1 MTDADEGNYDLV
13 GQPTLHLSSM
23 KDNCVYIHS
32 GHRNQW
38 IQGHCISLPRHHSR
52 REFRRLQLA
61 DQPGFPQI
69 SDGIKMLE
77 AANKIV
83 RHNFLGFDLKWLEKL
98 RHARIS
104 PSRVLETLLAGRI
117 RSADLR
123 DAGRWAGFRT

>member
-1 MTDADEGNYDLV
+1 MYTFIADTETNGFRATVFHSLV
-13 GQPTLHLSSM
+13 IIRARPPTSNS
-23 KDNCVYIHS
+23 
-32 GHRNQW
+32 
-38 IQGHCISLPRHHSR
+38 
-52 REFRRLQLA
+52 FA

-117 RSADLR
+117 RWADLR
-123 DAGRWAGFRT
+123 DAGRWAGFRTAT